1 MPNAQTVQTVANSRA
16 RRLETARVHQ
26 RWVST
31 ASLVNQQVLA
41 LHKLSL
47 AVHDATDRAF
57 LTECVASV
65 EDVNDAIHELHVA
78 AIDPRAR
85 SWLAPESPLSSYVS
99 AAYSWCANVL
109 ASLAEVA
116 ALGEGAL
123 REAGEQVLARRSSEY
138 VKSTLEPLF
147 QRLAQVWQPSLAEDR
162 TLRWIYDRA
171 EHVESEIACLDWEL
185 QTDADGEYSDRSDQP
200 A

>member
-1 MPNAQTVQTVANSRA
+1 MPNAQALTDDRS
-16 RRLETARVHQ
+16 RRLEAARVHQ

-47 AVHDATDRAF
+47 SVRDAADRAF

-65 EDVNDAIHELHVA
+65 EDVNDAIHDLHVA

-85 SWLAPESPLSSYVS
+85 SWLAPDSPLAAYLS

-109 ASLAEVA
+109 ASLAEVM
-116 ALGEGAL
+116 ALGQGTL
-123 REAGEQVLARRSSEY
+123 REAGEQVLARRSSDY
-138 VKSTLEPLF
+138 VKTTLEPLF
-147 QRLAQVWQPSLAEDR
+147 SSLAQVCRPPPKDNGAMA
-162 TLRWIYDRA
+162 WIYDRA
-171 EHVESEIACLDWEL
+171 ERVESQIACLDWEL
-185 QTDADGEYSDRSDQP
+185 QADSVEEDYTEADFEP